1 MNDKDKNSREDS
13 EDIPPIPGDDPDDFD
28 IDPDWENRNKKSN
41 DKKKKFFKP
50 VLKSYVYLKN
60 ILEIIFD
67 NLFGGLIALFFILL
81 ITAFLIGGGYT
92 VGYSL
97 LDLAYSE
104 NQIILLIAFILFYFY
119 FRFFLRQ
126 IQEYK
131 RSEERKKLTDL
142 GSFIFLFLPI
152 LVFMISLS
160 VGFNYALND
169 DSYETNKQKIERE
182 NSELLAQR
190 EEEEEAV
197 LKALKMFEE
206 TLVFEENWNDLYT
219 ICVENI
225 EYKSYYNATE
235 VYLVEI
241 GIDRKDYYDFL
252 RKKNIDIFDDNHI
265 YNFDEK
271 IRSYCEKNF
280 SNNPVEEDFWKYSA
294 LWLNEVLDINNWIT
308 GIKKMCENYP
318 IECENNKKG
327 LKNFDF
333 EQYTLAPAFEISNK
347 DDKYLCYLHRN
358 DFYSPED
365 FFTADDYVGKSG
377 TERYDAFGI
386 DRNEEEV
393 EDYFHPIGNQY
404 LESSVIF
411 PKPKL
416 PPNESLYD
424 EAGYQIIDSE
434 FYFLNPLE
442 NWGQRNSII
451 SEPIHLWNC
460 MFASNIN
467 NQSPKNGEWLIPGFG
482 PPIVRGKLNPF
493 SSNIA
498 NNISWK
504 MWSIAQPGPNSIIN
518 EYEITE
524 IYWFNRVRPIVE
536 YCRDFKLSSSY
547 LQAKRELDEK
557 EYGPLD
563 FDVDF
568 IELINEDFVNADF
581 CENYLRYYF
590 EN

>member
-13 EDIPPIPGDDPDDFD
+13 EDILIPGDDPDDFD

-318 IECENNKKG
+318 IECENN
-327 LKNFDF
+327 
-333 EQYTLAPAFEISNK
+333 
-347 DDKYLCYLHRN
+347 
-358 DFYSPED
+358 
-365 FFTADDYVGKSG
+365 
-377 TERYDAFGI
+377 
-386 DRNEEEV
+386 
-393 EDYFHPIGNQY
+393 
-404 LESSVIF
+404 
-411 PKPKL
+411 
-416 PPNESLYD
+416 
-424 EAGYQIIDSE
+424 
-434 FYFLNPLE
+434 
-442 NWGQRNSII
+442 
-451 SEPIHLWNC
+451 
-460 MFASNIN
+460 
-467 NQSPKNGEWLIPGFG
+467 
-482 PPIVRGKLNPF
+482 
-493 SSNIA
+493 
-498 NNISWK
+498 
-504 MWSIAQPGPNSIIN
+504 
-518 EYEITE
+518 
-524 IYWFNRVRPIVE
+524 
-536 YCRDFKLSSSY
+536 
-547 LQAKRELDEK
+547 
-557 EYGPLD
+557 
-563 FDVDF
+563 
-568 IELINEDFVNADF
+568 
-581 CENYLRYYF
+581 
-590 EN
+590 